1 MNAGYSLLRSLETF
15 PTGREMPTFA
25 AVDIGSNSCRLAI
38 ATVQQHRLK
47 TLHEDREVTRLGESV
62 FQTGVISP
70 EAMANTI
77 RALKRFHKAVS
88 SHVVDQIRVVATSAT
103 RDARNAEAFRAWV
116 KSATGWNVE
125 VISGLEEGRLIH
137 LGVVTYEPGALRRC
151 LLIDLG
157 GGSCEVTVSEGG
169 RVREAVS
176 LPLGAVRLQQ
186 EFLRTDPPSKE
197 DIAGLRK
204 FIDRELRRGERK
216 LGSAPEVDL
225 VIATSGTAAAL
236 AEASNSLPAEGAVER
251 AVVKVARGAK
261 RAAALVNQPL
271 KADTAAI
278 RRLADRLLR
287 MTNEQRAAV
296 PGIGP
301 RRSEIIVGGAQV
313 YATLLERMKL
323 PGFRYSRLGLR
334 DGVLAQMLAGTDE
347 RASVQRTVEAERWE
361 GVLEVCR
368 RYGVDPR
375 RAEPVCEIARQFF
388 DQLQRLHE
396 LPAEYRQ
403 WLAAAAMMNEV
414 GKYMNHQGHHR
425 HTQYIIANSE
435 MFGFSPVQ
443 RATVAA
449 IARYLGKSRPEAMD
463 RFMRLL
469 PVEEHTHV
477 VRAVVLLRL
486 AVALSQ
492 DRANAPIKLRTKVY
506 PKRVLLD
513 LLPGR
518 GGAELEAWSL
528 RKEAPYFRE
537 VFRRELFIEVA

>member
-1 MNAGYSLLRSLETF
+1 
-15 PTGREMPTFA
+15 MPTFA

-38 ATVQQHRLK
+38 ASAQQHKLK

-62 FQTGVISP
+62 FETGVISP
-70 EAMANTI
+70 DAMANTI
-77 RALKRFHKAVS
+77 RALKRFHKTVGTY
-88 SHVVDQIRVVATSAT
+88 VVDRVRVVATSAT

-157 GGSCEVTVSEGG
+157 GGSCEVTLSEGG
-169 RVREAVS
+169 RIREVVS

-186 EFLRTDPPSKE
+186 EFLRNDPPTKE
-197 DIAGLRK
+197 DLARLRK
-204 FIDRELRRGERK
+204 FIDRELRRGER
-216 LGSAPEVDL
+216 LIGTSPEVDL

-236 AEASNSLPAEGAVER
+236 AEASNSLEAEGPAERMVPKRVRGLKGLAIKGAV
-251 AVVKVARGAK
+251 GP
-261 RAAALVNQPL
+261 AAGPL
-271 KADTAAI
+271 KAETAAVKM
-278 RRLADRLLR
+278 LADRLLK
-287 MTNEQRAAV
+287 MNNAQRAAV

-301 RRSEIIVGGAQV
+301 RRSEIITGGALV

-334 DGVLAQMLAGTDE
+334 DGILAQMLADTDE
-347 RASVQRTVEAERWE
+347 RASVHRTIDAERWE
-361 GVLEVCR
+361 GVMEVSQ

-375 RAEPVCEIARQFF
+375 RTEAVCDLARTLF
-388 DQLQRLHE
+388 DQLQRLHD
-396 LPAEYRQ
+396 LPAEYRL
-403 WLAAAAMMNEV
+403 WLTAAAMMHEV

-443 RATVAA
+443 RAIVAA
-449 IARYLGKSRPEAMD
+449 IARYLGKSRPEAID
-463 RFMRLL
+463 RPMRMV

-477 VRAVVLLRL
+477 VRAIVLLRL

-492 DRANAPIKLRTKVY
+492 DRANAAIKLRVRLY
-506 PKRVLLD
+506 PKRVVME
-513 LLPGR
+513 LLPRR
-518 GGAELEAWSL
+518 GGLELETWSL

-537 VFRRELFIEVA
+537 IFRRELMVELA